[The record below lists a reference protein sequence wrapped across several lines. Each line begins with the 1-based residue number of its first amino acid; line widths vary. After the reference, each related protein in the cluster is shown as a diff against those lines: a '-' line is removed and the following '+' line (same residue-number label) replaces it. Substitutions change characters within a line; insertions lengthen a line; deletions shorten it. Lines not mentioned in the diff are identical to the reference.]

1 MTTLTDILNDM
12 TKELQIIYRRE
23 NLTDMQEE
31 ERQAVVEDYADKV
44 RAMIMKIV
52 E

>member
-1 MTTLTDILNDM
+1 MTTLTDVLNDM
-12 TKELQIIYRRE
+12 ANELKIVYQRE

-31 ERQAVVEDYADKV
+31 EKQDVVEDYADKV
-44 RAMIMKIV
+44 RSMIMRIV